1 MWPGEDARRSTSEAG
16 LSCCLELLAQ
26 GALRLRNLERQMQ
39 ATSRPTLGQTLCG
52 SDYATSVN
60 S

>member
-39 ATSRPTLGQTLCG
+39 ATSPPTSDKPYADRTTRRP
-52 SDYATSVN
+52 
-60 S
+60 